1 MVLGASF
8 LRSAWSSLT
17 LPFLHPGSLFSSGFL
32 AQVDLRTS
40 EGLPQILPSSSFTL
54 PLSALV
60 SPAHSRPVD
69 LPALLKVLSGS
80 L

>member
-17 LPFLHPGSLFSSGFL
+17 PPFLHPGSLFSSGFL
-32 AQVDLRTS
+32 AQADLRTS
-40 EGLPQILPSSSFTL
+40 ERLPQILPSSSCTL

-60 SPAHSRPVD
+60 SPAHNCPVD
-69 LPALLKVLSGS
+69 FPALLKVLSGS
-80 L
+80 V